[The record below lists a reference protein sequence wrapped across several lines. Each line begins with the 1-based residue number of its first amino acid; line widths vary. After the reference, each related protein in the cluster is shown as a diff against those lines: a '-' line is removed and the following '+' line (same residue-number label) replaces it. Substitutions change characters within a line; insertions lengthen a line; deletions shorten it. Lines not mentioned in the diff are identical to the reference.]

1 MVWPQNVDITDM
13 LLRND
18 KEVGLGVRMDIRD
31 DINLI
36 VLRKQRI
43 VREKG

>member
-18 KEVGLGVRMDIRD
+18 KKVGLGVRMDIRD